1 VSSPRQNT
9 IEEGVPAVATAG
21 SSQNTNLA
29 DAPYDGTVTYVG
41 YVPVAAI
48 TGANT
53 NTRQVQLVNKGQAG
67 SGNTVIATLSFVS
80 GTNAAASDEVS
91 VPLSGT
97 ANATTIA
104 SGDVLQWQSNAVG
117 TGLADPGGYARVSVD
132 RSKGSVQDTTSHGTH
147 R

>member
-1 VSSPRQNT
+1 MTAPQQRT

-21 SSQNTNLA
+21 SSQSTNLA
-29 DAPYDGTVTYVG
+29 DAPYDGTVSYVG
-41 YVPVAAI
+41 YVPAAGV

-53 NTRQVQLVNKGQAG
+53 NTRQVQLVNRGQAG
-67 SGNTVIATLSFVS
+67 SGTTVVATLSFVS
-80 GTNAAASDEVS
+80 GTNGVANDEVT

-97 ANATTIA
+97 AGATTIA
-104 SGDVLQWQSNAVG
+104 AGDVLQWQSNAVG
-117 TGLADPGGYARVSVD
+117 TGQADPGGFARVTLD